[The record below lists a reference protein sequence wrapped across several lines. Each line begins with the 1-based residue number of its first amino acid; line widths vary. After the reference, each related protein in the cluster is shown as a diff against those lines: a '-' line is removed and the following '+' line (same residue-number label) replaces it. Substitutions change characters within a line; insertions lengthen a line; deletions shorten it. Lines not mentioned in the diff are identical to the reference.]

1 MLFSLRHPERLWYT
15 SREKMPTSGTSYWV
29 LTGDQENWRRGI
41 SDRIWGV
48 VPGLQ
53 SAWEALQRG
62 DFLFFY
68 AKAPA
73 SRIFGTG
80 IVRDKFRQDRPL
92 WIDEIEAGKVLYPH
106 RFTFE
111 IVSFID
117 EDRWTSEGVHPE
129 AVIPVRA
136 GMNRIANAENI
147 EALLAQTARLL
158 AVQPS
163 PTEEETK
170 TSSLH
175 DQVKE
180 KLREIGRLQEYLSET
195 ECKINGERLDVAW
208 RRVAASVPQKVFEV
222 QVSGNLYAAIGKLK
236 KAHVL
241 WNSQPFL
248 VLQRAERPKADDLL
262 AGSFVEIKNSVIV
275 RDIEAVD
282 ELYSRVKRADDSRRQ
297 FGL

>member
-1 MLFSLRHPERLWYT
+1 
-15 SREKMPTSGTSYWV
+15 MPTAGPSYWV
-29 LTGDQENWRRGI
+29 LTGDRENWRRGI

-53 SAWEALQRG
+53 SAWETLQRG

-68 AKAPA
+68 AKSPA
-73 SRIFGTG
+73 SKIFGTG

-92 WIDEIEAGKVLYPH
+92 WIDEVEVGKVLYPC
-106 RFTFE
+106 RFTFD

-117 EDRWTSEGVHPE
+117 EDRWSSEGVHPE
-129 AVIPVRA
+129 AGIPVRA
-136 GMNRIANAENI
+136 GMNRIANTDNI
-147 EALLAQTARLL
+147 RALLAQTECLL

-163 PTEEETK
+163 PTEEESP

-180 KLREIGRLQEYLSET
+180 KLREIGRLQDYLSET

-222 QVSGNLYAAIGKLK
+222 QVSGNLYSAIGKLK
-236 KAHVL
+236 KAHL
-241 WNSQPFL
+241 YWNSQPFL
-248 VLQRAERPKADDLL
+248 VLQRAERSKAADLL
-262 AGSFVEIKNSVIV
+262 SGPFLEIQKSVIV

-282 ELYSRVKRADDSRRQ
+282 ELFTRVKRADESRQQ